1 MNRAS
6 ALARLRCAANMTQHE
21 LALQA
26 SQSGAHFSAS
36 EISAAEGRRRNL
48 SVKKLR
54 LLAPFLTPKPIL
66 TEDEKRA
73 IVAEIALD
81 QALAEIEAR
90 TGGVAVQTALR
101 SLLGPTT

>member
-1 MNRAS
+1 
-6 ALARLRCAANMTQHE
+6 
-21 LALQA
+21 
-26 SQSGAHFSAS
+26 
-36 EISAAEGRRRNL
+36 
-48 SVKKLR
+48 